1 MGLSDNK
8 RKQRLVGSASGR
20 NAAWSGNEALPGQRL
35 LASMGWQAGQGL
47 GTSQQG
53 MSAPVTMAF
62 KLDNKGIGARRHE
75 REARASGKVDA
86 WIGGGGDLGSLF
98 ERLNRAATSANA
110 EEGAAHGDDDDDDD
124 DDKSQEAGEAEKGKG
139 EKKRKR
145 DKDDKKKRK
154 EEKRKAKEERLDDK
168 GNKGKGKEKAPEDS
182 GVAKVEHKPI
192 RQA

>member
-98 ERLNRAATSANA
+98 ERLNKAATSANA
-110 EEGAAHGDDDDDDD
+110 GEGAVHGDDDD

-154 EEKRKAKEERLDDK
+154 EEKRKAKEERLDEKGDK
-168 GNKGKGKEKAPEDS
+168 GKGKGKEKAPEES